1 MKITV
6 VTDQRGN
13 LVGTIRG
20 HKLSEK
26 NGNLEAGVFLSPG
39 HNIHHIDVDDALGKL
54 TDADDFHA
62 RVTKHMAVKS

>member
-1 MKITV
+1 MKVTV

-26 NGNLEAGVFLSPG
+26 QGNIEAGVFVSPG
-39 HNIHHIDVDDALGKL
+39 HSMHHLDVDDALGKL
-54 TDADDFHA
+54 TDANEFHA
-62 RVTKHMAVKS
+62 RLEKHIPKC